1 MFVESIN
8 VIGCDEFAS
17 VESTSMKFV
26 FVDKPAVRAKPAV
39 VAKVDM
45 PAKSENVAKPAR
57 CEFVENPVIV
67 ATPAIFANV
76 AIPEK
81 SEKVAN
87 PALLASVARIEVD
100 IVPVVKPVIITSL
113 PMNTES
119 LKVDLSSTV
128 NSSKVV
134 VPSTFKF

>member
-39 VAKVDM
+39 VAKVYI

-81 SEKVAN
+81 SEKVEN
-87 PALLASVARIEVD
+87 PDLLASVARTDVD
-100 IVPVVKPVIITSL
+100 IVPVVKPVMITLL
-113 PMNTES
+113 PMNT
-119 LKVDLSSTV
+119 LLLNVDASSTV
-128 NSSKVV
+128 SSSKNV
-134 VPSTFKF
+134 